1 MAIPSIPKINR
12 FIGYGLDTDGLAL
25 DLQFAAD
32 KTLTARKGP
41 TPTFTRAS
49 AATYFAPSLINAV
62 YTFDGNYNVDVVQ
75 STLVNGRYS
84 WENGDTSLYY
94 TGTAWSLGHDG
105 NTVATSAPT
114 SNAWRPDLAD
124 WSGTGAVITATSTFG
139 IVTAAINEP
148 RFDHNPATLDSRG
161 LLI

>member
-1 MAIPSIPKINR
+1 MNYSLGNTLSRGGSLNA
-12 FIGYGLDTDGLAL
+12 DGLSL
-25 DLQFAAD
+25 DLKFATD
-32 KTLTARKGP
+32 KSLTARKGP
-41 TPTFTRAS
+41 TPAFTRAS
-49 AATYFAPSLINAV
+49 TATYFAPSVINAV
-62 YTFDGNYNVDVVQ
+62 YTFGGNNYNVDVIQ
-75 STLVNGRYS
+75 STLLNGRYR
-84 WENGDTSLYY
+84 WENGDTSLFY
-94 TGTAWSLGHDG
+94 TGTAWSLSHDG